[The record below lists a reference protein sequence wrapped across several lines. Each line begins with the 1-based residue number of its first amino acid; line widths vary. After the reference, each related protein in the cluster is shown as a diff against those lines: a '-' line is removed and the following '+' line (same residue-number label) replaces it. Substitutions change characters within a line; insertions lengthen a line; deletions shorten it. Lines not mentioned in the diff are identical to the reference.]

1 MEAEFMVELR
11 ARDFTVETVG
21 VLEAENISS
30 KHVFTCLH
38 KEHSSGLFPKLTIG
52 QHAWLVN
59 WWESL
64 CDQVGLSVLLFS
76 CMHDLLFS
84 HVA

>member
-30 KHVFTCLH
+30 KHVFTCLQSLH
-38 KEHSSGLFPKLTIG
+38 IYSWPVKLASAMVDSDNIKT
-52 QHAWLVN
+52 LN
-59 WWESL
+59 
-64 CDQVGLSVLLFS
+64 
-76 CMHDLLFS
+76 
-84 HVA
+84 